1 MTESFS
7 ECLKALK
14 NFTGLKLLLGLTV
27 ICWIYLFIKEKRKS
41 VRAVLVLLP
50 LVVMLIF
57 LCPFSK
63 TLFDALGQEGDI
75 YYRFLWMIPFG
86 IITTY
91 GIVKFAGE
99 SKLKR
104 MIALVVSSALIV
116 LSGSLVYSNAAFFKA
131 ENIYGIPK
139 ETVDIVDY
147 IKSVDDH
154 TRMTIL
160 PSSDIIASVRQY
172 DANMMMP
179 YGRDFFDAPYGYVN
193 EVFDAYENPQREMQ
207 PIVFEKLVE
216 ATRNADVEYIVMHV
230 AVLNDGKYEEAGLEL
245 LANIDD
251 HYIFRDPVIS
261 DKVAGYVVTD

>member
-1 MTESFS
+1 MAESFS

-14 NFTGLKLLLGLTV
+14 NFTGLKLLLGITL
-27 ICWIYLFIKEKRKS
+27 ISWIYLFIKEKRKA
-41 VRAVLVLLP
+41 VRAVLVFLP

-86 IITTY
+86 IITSF
-91 GIVKFAGE
+91 GIVRFAGN
-99 SKLKR
+99 SRVKR
-104 MIALVVSSALIV
+104 IIALLVSSLIIIF
-116 LSGSLVYSNAAFFKA
+116 SGSLVYSNAAFFKSQ
-131 ENIYGIPK
+131 NLYGIPK
-139 ETVDIVDY
+139 ETIDIVDY

-154 TRMTIL
+154 ERMTIL

-193 EVFDAYENPQREMQ
+193 AVFDAYENPQREMK
-207 PIVFEKLVE
+207 PIVFGNLVE
-216 ATRNADVEYIVMHV
+216 ATRNADVEYIVMHI
-230 AVLNDGKYEEAGLEL
+230 AVLNDGKFEEAGLEL

-251 HYIFRDPVIS
+251 HLIFRDPVIS
-261 DKVAGYVVTD
+261 EKVADYVMHD